1 MTESLSTE
9 HKAELLKRLNRLEG
23 QVRGVSK
30 MVNQGRHCREI
41 IQQLS
46 AIRAAAHQ
54 ASLLVARTY
63 ARECLI
69 QPAGDARPV
78 EAVIDDLIRVLS
90 KAT

>member
-1 MTESLSTE
+1 M
-9 HKAELLKRLNRLEG
+9 NRLEG

-30 MVNQGRHCREI
+30 MIDQGRHCREI

-63 ARECLI
+63 ARECL
-69 QPAGDARPV
+69 ARPV
-78 EAVIDDLIRVLS
+78 GDAHSAEAAIDDLIRVLS